1 MSNRLYRDPRRGAL
15 GGVCSGLADY
25 LGVEVWVVRLVA
37 VTALIFASFLTIL
50 LYLAAWAMLDKR
62 PASAPESGFGRSPLK
77 QHGWQQGLMPGQ
89 ALSRVTDQLADLEKR
104 LQAMERCVT
113 SRAYQSRHDWKQMND
128 TTR

>member
-50 LYLAAWAMLDKR
+50 LYLAAWAMLDKK

-89 ALSRVTDQLADLEKR
+89 ALSRVTIQLADLEKR

-113 SRAYQSRHDWKQMND
+113 S
-128 TTR
+128 